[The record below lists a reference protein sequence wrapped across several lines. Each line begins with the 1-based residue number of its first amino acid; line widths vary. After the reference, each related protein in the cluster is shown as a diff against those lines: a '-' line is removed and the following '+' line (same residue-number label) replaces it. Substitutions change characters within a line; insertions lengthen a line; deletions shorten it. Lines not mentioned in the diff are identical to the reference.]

1 MSKGAATA
9 TPGEK
14 QIGRI
19 VRAIA
24 GFYYVEVGDDIYQ
37 CKARGIFRKQKT
49 EPMVGDLVEITL
61 PTDGKPDGT
70 VEAILPRR
78 NSLIRPP
85 LSNIDRLFIVS
96 AFSNPA
102 PSALL
107 IDKLTAICEHK
118 GIEPIL
124 IFNKSDQG
132 DFSYWET
139 LYRKAGFTVYVVSC
153 ATGDG
158 VEAIRESLGD
168 GISVFSGNSG
178 VGKSSLLNRLFD
190 RLELATGEVSEKLG
204 RGRHTT
210 RTVELFRC
218 ENGGYVADTPGFAS
232 LDLEKTEM
240 VAKED
245 LPYAFR
251 DFAPYIEDCKFTS
264 CAHTGEKGCAVCAAV
279 AAGEIQQSRH
289 ESYRKLYDEV
299 KDIKPWMLQ
308 K

>member
-1 MSKGAATA
+1 MSKQEPAAARETA
-9 TPGEK
+9 T
-14 QIGRI
+14 GRI
-19 VRAIA
+19 VKAIA
-24 GFYYVEVGDDIYQ
+24 GFYYAQVGGTVYQ

-49 EPMVGDLVEITL
+49 EPLVGDLVEISL
-61 PTDGKPDGT
+61 PKDDKTDGT
-70 VEAILPRR
+70 VEAILPRK

-85 LSNIDRLFIVS
+85 LANVDRLFIVS

-132 DFSYWET
+132 DFAKWER
-139 LYRKAGFTVYVVSC
+139 LYRHAGFTVYVVSC

-158 VEAIRESLGD
+158 VDAVRDSLGD

-190 RLELATGEVSEKLG
+190 RLDLATGEVSEKLG

-210 RTVELFRC
+210 RTVELFAT
-218 ENGGYVADTPGFAS
+218 EYGGYVADTPGFAS

-240 VAKED
+240 VSKDD

-251 DFAPYIEDCKFTS
+251 DFAPYAGHCKFTS
-264 CAHTGEKGCAVCAAV
+264 CAHIGEKGCAVCAAV
-279 AAGEIQQSRH
+279 DAGEIEPSRH
-289 ESYRKLYDEV
+289 ENYRKLYDEV